1 MCVDG
6 QQRLTTTSLLVAAVA
21 DLLHDLQQAE
31 AEAVVQQCE
40 HFLFR
45 DREAATTTTSREATT
60 TTEAGQSFSCLRLL
74 PSDVDREPF
83 LRCLLGNR
91 SKSSNNYQEGK
102 Y

>member
-31 AEAVVQQCE
+31 AEAVVRQCE

-45 DREAATTTTSREATT
+45 DREAASS
-60 TTEAGQSFSCLRLL
+60 EAGESFSCLRLL
-74 PSDVDREPF
+74 PSDVDRGPF

-91 SKSSNNYQEGK
+91 SKSLNNHQEGTC
-102 Y
+102 

>member
-31 AEAVVQQCE
+31 AEAVLRQCE

-45 DREAATTTTSREATT
+45 DRGAAGTSMT
-60 TTEAGQSFSCLRLL
+60 
-74 PSDVDREPF
+74 
-83 LRCLLGNR
+83 
-91 SKSSNNYQEGK
+91 SSNS
-102 Y
+102 

>member
-31 AEAVVQQCE
+31 AEVVVRECE

-45 DREAATTTTSREATT
+45 DREAARRED
-60 TTEAGQSFSCLRLL
+60 GQSFSCLRLL

-91 SKSSNNYQEGK
+91 SSNNHQEGK

>member
-31 AEAVVQQCE
+31 AEAVVRECE

-45 DREAATTTTSREATT
+45 DREAATTS
-60 TTEAGQSFSCLRLL
+60 EAGESFSCLRLL
-74 PSDVDREPF
+74 PSDVDRGPF

-91 SKSSNNYQEGK
+91 SKSSNNHQEGK

>member
-31 AEAVVQQCE
+31 AEAVVRQCE

-45 DREAATTTTSREATT
+45 DREAATATTSED
-60 TTEAGQSFSCLRLL
+60 GQSFSCLRLL

-91 SKSSNNYQEGK
+91 SSNNHQEGK

>member
-31 AEAVVQQCE
+31 AEVVVRQCE

-45 DREAATTTTSREATT
+45 DREAATATT
-60 TTEAGQSFSCLRLL
+60 GDGQSFSCLRLL

-91 SKSSNNYQEGK
+91 SKSLNNHQEGTC
-102 Y
+102 

>member
-31 AEAVVQQCE
+31 AEAVVRQCE

-45 DREAATTTTSREATT
+45 DREAARREGR
-60 TTEAGQSFSCLRLL
+60 ERFSCLRLL

-91 SKSSNNYQEGK
+91 SKSSNNHQEGK

>member
-1 MCVDG
+1 MGLVCVDG

-31 AEAVVQQCE
+31 AEAVVRQCE

-45 DREAATTTTSREATT
+45 DREAATASS
-60 TTEAGQSFSCLRLL
+60 EAGQSFSCLRLL

-91 SKSSNNYQEGK
+91 SKSSNNHQEGK

>member
-45 DREAATTTTSREATT
+45 DREAATASS
-60 TTEAGQSFSCLRLL
+60 EAGESFSCLRLL

-91 SKSSNNYQEGK
+91 SSNNHQEGK